1 MFVRFRERNGRL
13 LLSLIETRRVAGKV
27 RQEHVA
33 DLGAIDLPAST
44 DARAKF
50 WPKLHDRLS
59 RLGNRIGPDRLG
71 PILDAINA
79 RIPMVPIEDMPAVNR
94 ARAERSLRWCR
105 GYLEHCEEQVELHQN
120 LKATVERK
128 IETLS
133 NEAVRARAG
142 IQRAEAAIAD
152 PTQAPPAE
160 LTHKEAAR
168 ILRAEGITKQA
179 AYRMRKVADMTPQE
193 FEEYCARRSLR
204 FDRRKPPTREAA
216 E

>member
-13 LLSLIETRRVAGKV
+13 LLSLIENRRVAGKV

-33 DLGAIDLPAST
+33 DLGAIDVPASA

-50 WPKLHDRLS
+50 WPKLHERLS
-59 RLGNRIGPDRLG
+59 RLGNRIGPDRRG
-71 PILDAINA
+71 PILGAINA

-94 ARAERSLRWCR
+94 ERAERNRKWWKGR
-105 GYLEHCEEQVELHQN
+105 LELCEEQVELHQD
-120 LKATVERK
+120 LKATVERNV
-128 IETLS
+128 ETWS
-133 NEAVRARAG
+133 NEAARARAG
-142 IQRAEAAIAD
+142 IERAEAAITD

-160 LTHKEAAR
+160 LTHKEMAR
-168 ILRAEGITKQA
+168 ILRAEGITKQD